1 MNEQVV
7 STNGRATRAIVRVR
21 DKRIGESAEEKA
33 VNPRGSS
40 CAFHCESRAHNL
52 ARFMANPSS
61 REPTSEA
68 TCVVRLR
75 DTSARNSPF
84 PRYTA
89 HGSSRGMLHAGVM
102 RARVIGNIRNAI
114 LRWHFYD
121 KTETSR
127 ASFKIQWLSNNLN
140 GNRCSCANVRNLFI
154 AIIGNSNAYLENN
167 EISFRMR

>member
-1 MNEQVV
+1 VRAVALECPRGSRRCRTRARAQQCLRAHSYRVIKSELRRHWFSVSRTMNEQVV

-61 REPTSEA
+61 REPASEA
-68 TCVVRLR
+68 TCVVRSR
-75 DTSARNSPF
+75 DTPARNSPF

-89 HGSSRGMLHAGVM
+89 RGSSRGMLHAGVM
-102 RARVIGNIRNAI
+102 RARREYPECHPPLV
-114 LRWHFYD
+114 LW
-121 KTETSR
+121 
-127 ASFKIQWLSNNLN
+127 
-140 GNRCSCANVRNLFI
+140 
-154 AIIGNSNAYLENN
+154 
-167 EISFRMR
+167 